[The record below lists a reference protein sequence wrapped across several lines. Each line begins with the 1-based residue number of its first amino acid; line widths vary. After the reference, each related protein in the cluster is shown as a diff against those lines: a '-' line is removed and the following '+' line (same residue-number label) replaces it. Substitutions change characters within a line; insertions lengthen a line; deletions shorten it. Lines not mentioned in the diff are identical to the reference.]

1 MVLWLARVVDGGFE
15 VLLELFFDTPLG
27 VGKRGVSL
35 DLAAHRAGGAESL
48 DSRPYV
54 PKSRIPS
61 GCWKREPQVVCSKT
75 TCQQLR
81 ACGVEGPGWTEMP
94 RALGFVVLKVFGS

>member
-1 MVLWLARVVDGGFE
+1 MVLWFARVVDGGFE

-61 GCWKREPQVVCSKT
+61 GVLEEGASGCVFQDNVPTAPSLWCRRSWLDRDAKSFGVCGSEG
-75 TCQQLR
+75 LR
-81 ACGVEGPGWTEMP
+81 I
-94 RALGFVVLKVFGS
+94 